1 MHSFSTTFPRLK
13 PTSSFLRPCP
23 KISPVPARVTT
34 ESQTH
39 PPPSKIHQLTSNMD
53 FLSAIF
59 LGLKP
64 TGVKRALL
72 DNAPVLAKATTEIPD
87 HHPRPINLS
96 ARTSIPSNTDFLATV
111 FLTLQPK
118 DVFKRP
124 LVTRASTT
132 NIPSSSSCAS
142 PPISDSGNE

>member
-111 FLTLQPK
+111 F
-118 DVFKRP
+118 KRP

-132 NIPSSSSCAS
+132 NILSSSSCAS